1 MSFIYGSAAGANV
14 IFGKNNTGVALAAGA
29 APLVEYTYTFAP
41 TTSPTVYDSDVG
53 GIYFVG
59 EGANTT
65 DSLFYNSYIQSVNFY
80 VFNPSSNTGTCKAVQ
95 MDESGQEVHEFW
107 SKDISTL
114 GTLNKVMSNESST
127 PSEVKFEQYH
137 SLGLVST
144 GDIKMGVTLVS
155 GFDGT
160 DTCRITYTNFD
171 GPSWSR
177 TVNSGYDMAFLVVLE
192 K

>member
-1 MSFIYGSAAGANV
+1 MKIHGTTKGGALSKKD
-14 IFGKNNTGVALAAGA
+14 FGVAFSAGGI
-29 APLVEYTYTFAP
+29 PLVEYTYTYAP
-41 TTSPTVYDSDVG
+41 TGTVYDSDVG
-53 GIYFVG
+53 GIYFIG

-80 VFNPSSNTGTCKAVQ
+80 VFNPASNTGTCKAVQ

-114 GTLNKVMSNESST
+114 GTANKVMSSESST
-127 PSEVKFEQYH
+127 PSTVKFEQYH

-144 GDIKMGVTLVS
+144 GNIKMGVTLVD

-160 DTCRITYTNFD
+160 DTCRIYYTNFD
-171 GPSWSR
+171 DPSATR
-177 TVNSGYDMAFLVVLE
+177 TVNPGYDMGFLVVLE

>member
-1 MSFIYGSAAGANV
+1 MSNFV
-14 IFGKNNTGVALAAGA
+14 INPYSFPSLT
-29 APLVEYTYTFAP
+29 EYTYEFAP
-41 TTSPTVYDSDVG
+41 TGTVADSDVG

-80 VFNPSSNTGTCKAVQ
+80 AFNPASNTGTCKAVQ
-95 MDESGQEVHEFW
+95 MDASGQEVHEFW

-114 GTLNKVMSNESST
+114 GTANKVMTTESST

-144 GDIKMGVTLVS
+144 GDIKMGLTLVS

-160 DTCRITYTNFD
+160 DTCRITYDNFD
-171 GPSWSR
+171 DPSASR
-177 TVNSGYDMAFLVVLE
+177 TVNATYDMAFKVVL
-192 K
+192 KK